1 MVVSLKYMVDTTIN
15 KYSNAKMLEKFKQIV
30 GISFFDSIYKSL
42 IFRDFIIAICPSALR
57 RKVKQVR
64 KLQHLKIQQMHMQK
78 KCRVLFFLQTPSVWK
93 YDALYHKLATSD
105 FFEPLVVVSPY
116 NVHLVYDKEE
126 CFRVMKQ
133 TENFAIEKGFN
144 YTSAYDWKKQEWRDI
159 QKTYNPD
166 VVFFTKPYKDTLPA
180 YHIYKYLKSLTLYVP
195 YAILNIKLFHNNY
208 GLPFHSLLWKKL
220 VETEFQ
226 KEEATQYQICG
237 DDNVVVVGALGAE
250 KLMQTDYIPHDVWKL
265 QERPKKRIIWAPH
278 HTVDYLFN
286 FSNFLN
292 YCDDMLQLAEKYQE
306 EAQFAFK
313 PHPVLKFKLINL
325 WGLEKTEEYY
335 KRWEN
340 LSNGQI
346 EQGDYIDL
354 FKTSDAM
361 IHDCG
366 SFTAEY
372 LYTQKPVLFQI
383 RDEKVKDEFNS
394 FGQLCF
400 EKHYHAYTIEE
411 TETFIRE
418 IVINGNDPKAE
429 EREQFYKQYLYP
441 EDGVMP
447 SDKIYTM
454 LKTLIGK

>member
-1 MVVSLKYMVDTTIN
+1 MRSD
-15 KYSNAKMLEKFKQIV
+15 YSPK
-30 GISFFDSIYKSL
+30 
-42 IFRDFIIAICPSALR
+42 
-57 RKVKQVR
+57 
-64 KLQHLKIQQMHMQK
+64 
-78 KCRVLFFLQTPSVWK
+78 
-93 YDALYHKLATSD
+93 
-105 FFEPLVVVSPY
+105 
-116 NVHLVYDKEE
+116 
-126 CFRVMKQ
+126 
-133 TENFAIEKGFN
+133 
-144 YTSAYDWKKQEWRDI
+144 
-159 QKTYNPD
+159 
-166 VVFFTKPYKDTLPA
+166 
-180 YHIYKYLKSLTLYVP
+180 
-195 YAILNIKLFHNNY
+195 
-208 GLPFHSLLWKKL
+208 
-220 VETEFQ
+220 
-226 KEEATQYQICG
+226 
-237 DDNVVVVGALGAE
+237 
-250 KLMQTDYIPHDVWKL
+250 DVWKL

-292 YCDDMLQLAEKYQE
+292 YCEDMLQLAEKYQE
-306 EAQFAFK
+306 EVQFAFK

-441 EDGVMP
+441 QDGVMP

>member
-1 MVVSLKYMVDTTIN
+1 
-15 KYSNAKMLEKFKQIV
+15 
-30 GISFFDSIYKSL
+30 
-42 IFRDFIIAICPSALR
+42 
-57 RKVKQVR
+57 
-64 KLQHLKIQQMHMQK
+64 
-78 KCRVLFFLQTPSVWK
+78 
-93 YDALYHKLATSD
+93 
-105 FFEPLVVVSPY
+105 
-116 NVHLVYDKEE
+116 
-126 CFRVMKQ
+126 
-133 TENFAIEKGFN
+133 
-144 YTSAYDWKKQEWRDI
+144 
-159 QKTYNPD
+159 
-166 VVFFTKPYKDTLPA
+166 
-180 YHIYKYLKSLTLYVP
+180 
-195 YAILNIKLFHNNY
+195 
-208 GLPFHSLLWKKL
+208 
-220 VETEFQ
+220 
-226 KEEATQYQICG
+226 
-237 DDNVVVVGALGAE
+237 
-250 KLMQTDYIPHDVWKL
+250 
-265 QERPKKRIIWAPH
+265 
-278 HTVDYLFN
+278 
-286 FSNFLN
+286 
-292 YCDDMLQLAEKYQE
+292 MLQLAEKYQE
-306 EAQFAFK
+306 EVQFAFK

-441 EDGVMP
+441 KDGVMP

>member
-1 MVVSLKYMVDTTIN
+1 MTKFQEKIKQLAGVSFIDN
-15 KYSNAKMLEKFKQIV
+15 
-30 GISFFDSIYKSL
+30 IYKWL
-42 IFRDFIIAICPSALR
+42 TFHDFFIAVSPRLLR
-57 RKVKQVR
+57 REVNRVR
-64 KLQHLKIQQMHMQK
+64 KLQAKKIEQLRHK
-78 KCRVLFFLQTPSVWK
+78 DKCKVLFFLQTPSIWK
-93 YDALYHKLATSD
+93 YDALYRKLESSAHFD
-105 FFEPLVVVSPY
+105 PLVVISPY
-116 NVHLVYDKEE
+116 NVHLIYDKDE
-126 CFRVMKQ
+126 CFKVMKQ
-133 TENFAIEKGFN
+133 TEKFAQEKGFN
-144 YTSAYDWKKQEWRDI
+144 YTSAYDWENQKWKDIKKIYHPDI
-159 QKTYNPD
+159 
-166 VVFFTKPYKDTLPA
+166 VFFTKPYKDTLPA
-180 YHIYKYLKSLTLYVP
+180 YHIYNFLDTLTLYIS
-195 YAILNIKLFHNNY
+195 YGINCLTNFHNNY
-208 GLPFHSLLWKKL
+208 ELPFHSLLWKYL
-220 VETEFQ
+220 LETEFQ
-226 KEEATQYQICG
+226 KHYAEQYEKSQG
-237 DDNVVVVGALGAE
+237 DNVEITGTLVLE
-250 KLMQTDYIPHDVWKL
+250 DLMRSDYSPKDVWKL

-292 YCDDMLQLAEKYQE
+292 YCEDMLQLAEKYQE
-306 EAQFAFK
+306 EVQFAFK

-441 EDGVMP
+441 QDGVMP